1 MIGTVNLLLINIH
14 GVARCYSFIL
24 NEFIICCIQHI
35 YESIMITYKEYKNK
49 CLEDSNF
56 KKEYDDLEP
65 EYDIINA
72 MIKARKEKGLTQKQL
87 SELTGI
93 SQADISRIEN
103 GTRNPSLE
111 MIKRLATGMGMR
123 LKLEFIP
130 VSKVE
135 D

>member
-1 MIGTVNLLLINIH
+1 
-14 GVARCYSFIL
+14 
-24 NEFIICCIQHI
+24 
-35 YESIMITYKEYKNK
+35 MITYKEYKNK

-87 SELTGI
+87 SEWTGI
-93 SQADISRIEN
+93 SQADISRIQN

>member
-1 MIGTVNLLLINIH
+1 
-14 GVARCYSFIL
+14 
-24 NEFIICCIQHI
+24 
-35 YESIMITYKEYKNK
+35 MITYKEYKNK

-56 KKEYDDLEP
+56 KKEYDDLEH

>member
-1 MIGTVNLLLINIH
+1 
-14 GVARCYSFIL
+14 
-24 NEFIICCIQHI
+24 
-35 YESIMITYKEYKNK
+35 MITYKEYNNK

-72 MIKARKEKGLTQKQL
+72 MIKVRKEKGLTQKQL

-93 SQADISRIEN
+93 SQSDISRIEN

-111 MIKRLATGMGMR
+111 MIKRLAIGMGMR

>member
-1 MIGTVNLLLINIH
+1 
-14 GVARCYSFIL
+14 
-24 NEFIICCIQHI
+24 
-35 YESIMITYKEYKNK
+35 MITYKEYENK

>member
-1 MIGTVNLLLINIH
+1 
-14 GVARCYSFIL
+14 
-24 NEFIICCIQHI
+24 
-35 YESIMITYKEYKNK
+35 MITYKEYKNK

-72 MIKARKEKGLTQKQL
+72 MIKARKKKGLTQKQL

-123 LKLEFIP
+123 LKLEFVP

>member
-1 MIGTVNLLLINIH
+1 
-14 GVARCYSFIL
+14 
-24 NEFIICCIQHI
+24 
-35 YESIMITYKEYKNK
+35 MITYKEYKNK
-49 CLEDSNF
+49 CLEDSKF

-72 MIKARKEKGLTQKQL
+72 MIKVRKERGLTQKQL

>member
-1 MIGTVNLLLINIH
+1 
-14 GVARCYSFIL
+14 
-24 NEFIICCIQHI
+24 
-35 YESIMITYKEYKNK
+35 MITYKEYKNK

-72 MIKARKEKGLTQKQL
+72 MIKVRKEKGLTQKQL

-111 MIKRLATGMGMR
+111 MIKRLAIGMGMR

>member
-1 MIGTVNLLLINIH
+1 MERLAPLDWNIH
-14 GVARCYSFIL
+14 
-24 NEFIICCIQHI
+24 
-35 YESIMITYKEYKNK
+35 
-49 CLEDSNF
+49 SNF

-72 MIKARKEKGLTQKQL
+72 MIKVRKERGLTQKQL

>member
-1 MIGTVNLLLINIH
+1 
-14 GVARCYSFIL
+14 
-24 NEFIICCIQHI
+24 
-35 YESIMITYKEYKNK
+35 MITYKEYKNK

-123 LKLEFIP
+123 LKLVFIP

>member
-1 MIGTVNLLLINIH
+1 
-14 GVARCYSFIL
+14 
-24 NEFIICCIQHI
+24 
-35 YESIMITYKEYKNK
+35 MITYKEYKNK

-72 MIKARKEKGLTQKQL
+72 MIKARKERGLTQKQL

>member
-1 MIGTVNLLLINIH
+1 
-14 GVARCYSFIL
+14 
-24 NEFIICCIQHI
+24 
-35 YESIMITYKEYKNK
+35 MITYKEYKNK

-111 MIKRLATGMGMR
+111 MIKRLVTGMGMR

>member
-1 MIGTVNLLLINIH
+1 MV
-14 GVARCYSFIL
+14 
-24 NEFIICCIQHI
+24 
-35 YESIMITYKEYKNK
+35 TYKEYKNK
-49 CLEDSNF
+49 CLEDPYF
-56 KKEYDDLEP
+56 KKEYDNLEP

-93 SQADISRIEN
+93 TQADISRIEN
-103 GTRNPSLE
+103 GSRNPSLE

-130 VSKVE
+130 VSKKE
-135 D
+135 K

>member
-1 MIGTVNLLLINIH
+1 
-14 GVARCYSFIL
+14 
-24 NEFIICCIQHI
+24 
-35 YESIMITYKEYKNK
+35 MITYKEYNNK

-56 KKEYDDLEP
+56 KKEYYDLEP

-72 MIKARKEKGLTQKQL
+72 MIKVRKEKGLTQKQL
-87 SELTGI
+87 SKLTGI

>member
-1 MIGTVNLLLINIH
+1 
-14 GVARCYSFIL
+14 
-24 NEFIICCIQHI
+24 
-35 YESIMITYKEYKNK
+35 MITYKEYKNK
-49 CLEDSNF
+49 CLEDSNL

>member
-1 MIGTVNLLLINIH
+1 
-14 GVARCYSFIL
+14 
-24 NEFIICCIQHI
+24 
-35 YESIMITYKEYKNK
+35 MITYKEYKNK

-72 MIKARKEKGLTQKQL
+72 MIKVRKEKGLTQKQL

-93 SQADISRIEN
+93 SQSDISRIEN

>member
-1 MIGTVNLLLINIH
+1 
-14 GVARCYSFIL
+14 
-24 NEFIICCIQHI
+24 
-35 YESIMITYKEYKNK
+35 MITYKEYKYK

-65 EYDIINA
+65 EYDIINT

>member
-1 MIGTVNLLLINIH
+1 
-14 GVARCYSFIL
+14 
-24 NEFIICCIQHI
+24 
-35 YESIMITYKEYKNK
+35 MITYKEYKNK
-49 CLEDSNF
+49 CLKDSNF

>member
-1 MIGTVNLLLINIH
+1 
-14 GVARCYSFIL
+14 
-24 NEFIICCIQHI
+24 
-35 YESIMITYKEYKNK
+35 MITYKEYKNK

-135 D
+135 DQYYHKNTE

>member
-1 MIGTVNLLLINIH
+1 
-14 GVARCYSFIL
+14 
-24 NEFIICCIQHI
+24 
-35 YESIMITYKEYKNK
+35 MITYKEYKNK

-72 MIKARKEKGLTQKQL
+72 MIKVRKERGLTQKQL

-93 SQADISRIEN
+93 SQSDISRIEN

>member
-1 MIGTVNLLLINIH
+1 
-14 GVARCYSFIL
+14 
-24 NEFIICCIQHI
+24 
-35 YESIMITYKEYKNK
+35 MITYKEYNNK

-72 MIKARKEKGLTQKQL
+72 MIKVRKERGLTQKQL
-87 SELTGI
+87 SKLTGI

-135 D
+135 DQYYHKNTE

>member
-1 MIGTVNLLLINIH
+1 
-14 GVARCYSFIL
+14 
-24 NEFIICCIQHI
+24 
-35 YESIMITYKEYKNK
+35 MITYKEYKNK

-56 KKEYDDLEP
+56 KKEYDDLEH

-111 MIKRLATGMGMR
+111 MIKRLATGVGMR

>member
-1 MIGTVNLLLINIH
+1 
-14 GVARCYSFIL
+14 
-24 NEFIICCIQHI
+24 
-35 YESIMITYKEYKNK
+35 
-49 CLEDSNF
+49 
-56 KKEYDDLEP
+56 
-65 EYDIINA
+65 
-72 MIKARKEKGLTQKQL
+72 MIKVRKERGLTQKQL

>member
-1 MIGTVNLLLINIH
+1 
-14 GVARCYSFIL
+14 
-24 NEFIICCIQHI
+24 
-35 YESIMITYKEYKNK
+35 MITYKEYKNK

-72 MIKARKEKGLTQKQL
+72 MIKVRKEKGLTQKQL

-135 D
+135 DY

>member
-1 MIGTVNLLLINIH
+1 
-14 GVARCYSFIL
+14 
-24 NEFIICCIQHI
+24 
-35 YESIMITYKEYKNK
+35 MITYKEYNNK

-72 MIKARKEKGLTQKQL
+72 MIKVRKERGLTQKQL

-93 SQADISRIEN
+93 SQSDISRIEN

-111 MIKRLATGMGMR
+111 MIKSLATGMGMR

>member
-1 MIGTVNLLLINIH
+1 MIK
-14 GVARCYSFIL
+14 YS
-24 NEFIICCIQHI
+24 
-35 YESIMITYKEYKNK
+35 EYKKK
-49 CLEDSNF
+49 CLEDLDF
-56 KKEYDDLEP
+56 KKEYDALQP

-72 MIKARKEKGLTQKQL
+72 MIKARKERGLTQKQL

>member
-1 MIGTVNLLLINIH
+1 
-14 GVARCYSFIL
+14 
-24 NEFIICCIQHI
+24 
-35 YESIMITYKEYKNK
+35 MITYKEYKNK

-65 EYDIINA
+65 EYDIINV

>member
-1 MIGTVNLLLINIH
+1 
-14 GVARCYSFIL
+14 
-24 NEFIICCIQHI
+24 
-35 YESIMITYKEYKNK
+35 MITYKEYKNK

-72 MIKARKEKGLTQKQL
+72 MIKVRKERGLTQKQL

-111 MIKRLATGMGMR
+111 MIKRLAIGMGMR

-135 D
+135 DQYYHKNTE

>member
-1 MIGTVNLLLINIH
+1 
-14 GVARCYSFIL
+14 
-24 NEFIICCIQHI
+24 
-35 YESIMITYKEYKNK
+35 MITYKEYKNK
-49 CLEDSNF
+49 CLEDSNL
-56 KKEYDDLEP
+56 KKEYDNLEP

-72 MIKARKEKGLTQKQL
+72 MIKARKEQGLTQKQL

-130 VSKVE
+130 VSKE
-135 D
+135 EK

>member
-1 MIGTVNLLLINIH
+1 
-14 GVARCYSFIL
+14 
-24 NEFIICCIQHI
+24 
-35 YESIMITYKEYKNK
+35 MITYKEYNNK

-111 MIKRLATGMGMR
+111 MIKRLAAGMGMR

-130 VSKVE
+130 VSKKE
-135 D
+135 K

>member
-1 MIGTVNLLLINIH
+1 MV
-14 GVARCYSFIL
+14 
-24 NEFIICCIQHI
+24 
-35 YESIMITYKEYKNK
+35 TYKDYKNK
-49 CLEDSNF
+49 CLEDPDF
-56 KKEYDDLEP
+56 KKEYDNLEP

-72 MIKARKEKGLTQKQL
+72 MIKARKDQGLTQKQL

>member
-1 MIGTVNLLLINIH
+1 
-14 GVARCYSFIL
+14 
-24 NEFIICCIQHI
+24 
-35 YESIMITYKEYKNK
+35 MITYKEYKNK

-72 MIKARKEKGLTQKQL
+72 MIKVRKEKGLTQKQL

>member
-1 MIGTVNLLLINIH
+1 
-14 GVARCYSFIL
+14 
-24 NEFIICCIQHI
+24 
-35 YESIMITYKEYKNK
+35 MITYKEYNNK

-72 MIKARKEKGLTQKQL
+72 MIKVRKERGLTQKQL
-87 SELTGI
+87 SELNGI

>member
-1 MIGTVNLLLINIH
+1 
-14 GVARCYSFIL
+14 
-24 NEFIICCIQHI
+24 
-35 YESIMITYKEYKNK
+35 MITYKEYKNK

-111 MIKRLATGMGMR
+111 MIKRLAIGMGMR

>member
-1 MIGTVNLLLINIH
+1 
-14 GVARCYSFIL
+14 
-24 NEFIICCIQHI
+24 
-35 YESIMITYKEYKNK
+35 MITYKEYKNK

-72 MIKARKEKGLTQKQL
+72 IIKARKEKGLTQKQL

-93 SQADISRIEN
+93 SQADIPRIEN

>member
-1 MIGTVNLLLINIH
+1 
-14 GVARCYSFIL
+14 
-24 NEFIICCIQHI
+24 
-35 YESIMITYKEYKNK
+35 MITYKEYKNK

-72 MIKARKEKGLTQKQL
+72 MIKARKERGLTQKQL

-103 GTRNPSLE
+103 GTRNPSLG